1 MYLAM
6 CVSGLDSSDT
16 RGFNL
21 EKNIFRVDHLDS
33 RGLISWSCLHVY
45 MWEEG
50 MLNRFFFL
58 FVWFAS
64 ENGLE
69 TRNLGLV
76 ESFPCYQTAKF
87 HFNIVDIIEI
97 TDKVPSK
104 NYVT

>member
-1 MYLAM
+1 MEL
-6 CVSGLDSSDT
+6 SP
-16 RGFNL
+16 
-21 EKNIFRVDHLDS
+21 
-33 RGLISWSCLHVY
+33 CLYV
-45 MWEEG
+45 G
-50 MLNRFFFL
+50 GRNAKQVFFL

-87 HFNIVDIIEI
+87 HFNIVEIIEI